1 MSGTMSL
8 AAGLPASEDAAQQL
22 TRIWENLLGVR
33 PIEPDQNYFDLG
45 GDSILAVQMF
55 AQIEQMFQVKLPV
68 AMLFEAPTLAELS
81 QILSREAL
89 KSRWSS
95 LVTIQPK
102 GSRPPFFCMHGA
114 GGNVLIYRELS
125 NHLGEDQPFYGLQS
139 QGLDGNSEPL
149 TRIED
154 MATAYVREMRRVQPK
169 GPYYLG
175 GYCLGGTITY
185 EVAQQLRA
193 QGEEVGLLAMFDT
206 LNWCKLPPLNIWTK
220 TRVGFERI
228 WFHALNFLRL
238 DREGM
243 RIFVQEKFRALRNRI
258 PVWRGML
265 LAKLGGNWEST
276 GSRSVVLGKIWAG
289 NDRASMDYVPKGYPG
304 VVTDFR
310 PLKQYSIYRRPDLKW
325 EKLALGGQEI
335 VELTVY
341 PAGMLVEPFVK
352 SLAEKLKKSIEAAF
366 LARGA
371 QMEGRDRPRG

>member
-8 AAGLPASEDAAQQL
+8 AEGLPASEVAAQQL

-175 GYCLGGTITY
+175 GYCLGGTIAY

-193 QGEEVGLLAMFDT
+193 QGEAVALLAMFDT

-228 WFHALNFLRL
+228 GFHALNFLRL

-243 RIFVQEKFRALRNRI
+243 RIFVKEKFRAVRNRI

-352 SLAEKLKKSIEAAF
+352 SLADELKKSIEAAF
-366 LARGA
+366 LAQGA
-371 QMEGRDRPRG
+371 KMKKRSQPQG